1 MVWFVCKKFI
11 IIQKTFLIISYKIIQ
26 NISIYMVE
34 AVIGEILLNI
44 RFVFSTTWSSNS
56 KEKIT
61 HVLLQG
67 STVDL
72 FLFVLFKMIYKL
84 SKENP

>member
-1 MVWFVCKKFI
+1 
-11 IIQKTFLIISYKIIQ
+11 
-26 NISIYMVE
+26 MVE
-34 AVIGEILLNI
+34 EVIGEILLNI

-61 HVLLQG
+61 HVFLQG
-67 STVDL
+67 STVNL